1 MTSTHS
7 FQGLDSEAKPSSSL
21 KDTVVHVASD
31 STAGMREV
39 RRVTGS
45 RVTGSRQNDAA
56 ELILWH
62 RFCTSVEWPHL
73 NLRHFVKLS
82 HQETLGDF
90 GKPKL
95 SICHPC
101 SESHSGRQEG
111 ISGRLVARRR
121 STDLPE
127 SERVPAPLLV
137 LAGTNK
143 IDIMEWPNPL
153 DLNPIENLWGDIK
166 NGVYEAKARNAEEL
180 WNVTGC
186 WKLVD
191 SIVLK
196 PPGGGSSCIFGGSEE
211 TSAPSKQ
218 HKMASNIFGSQA
230 EPETASKRANPPDHV
245 SCLTLWLPRPG
256 LLLLGFFSGPDY
268 SRWEQIGP
276 LTMPNQWLMSNMFL
290 SNLLDVA
297 TNGLKAGGKPSG
309 IFQEPSP
316 VQAAPRANLPGGKG
330 SGIFGNGKLPTSPKA
345 HPNKPKD
352 NINIFETAPPKDST
366 PVKAQASPAK
376 PQEVAKEQKVVV
388 PDPALAAHEP
398 HLGPLPRSHN
408 RVLNPPG
415 GKSSVTFY

>member
-1 MTSTHS
+1 M
-7 FQGLDSEAKPSSSL
+7 P
-21 KDTVVHVASD
+21 
-31 STAGMREV
+31 R
-39 RRVTGS
+39 
-45 RVTGSRQNDAA
+45 
-56 ELILWH
+56 
-62 RFCTSVEWPHL
+62 
-73 NLRHFVKLS
+73 
-82 HQETLGDF
+82 
-90 GKPKL
+90 
-95 SICHPC
+95 
-101 SESHSGRQEG
+101 
-111 ISGRLVARRR
+111 
-121 STDLPE
+121 
-127 SERVPAPLLV
+127 
-137 LAGTNK
+137 
-143 IDIMEWPNPL
+143 
-153 DLNPIENLWGDIK
+153 
-166 NGVYEAKARNAEEL
+166 
-180 WNVTGC
+180 
-186 WKLVD
+186 
-191 SIVLK
+191 VLK

-230 EPETASKRANPPDHV
+230 EPETASKRANPP
-245 SCLTLWLPRPG
+245 
-256 LLLLGFFSGPDY
+256 
-268 SRWEQIGP
+268 
-276 LTMPNQWLMSNMFL
+276 
-290 SNLLDVA
+290 
-297 TNGLKAGGKPSG
+297 GGKPSG